1 MITINAN
8 NDGKKNRKLKIFS
21 DEKRYSI
28 CNFVK
33 WFMKKFNDGFCFTKE
48 DLEEINRR
56 VEETKTK
63 AKQYEKVEEKLPDF
77 FAIAQRLDSENKK
90 LKSDNFLIFQKIEEL
105 FNADLINDV
114 KRKKEIY
121 TELGFNS
128 NNLNIDNYINK

>member
-1 MITINAN
+1 MIIIDVKD
-8 NDGKKNRKLKIFS
+8 DGKKTRKLKFFS

-33 WFMKKFNDGFCFTKE
+33 SFMKKFNDGFCFTKE

-77 FAIAQRLDSENKK
+77 FAIAQRLDSENRK

-105 FNADLINDV
+105 FNADLISDV

-121 TELGFNS
+121 SELGFDS
-128 NNLNIDNYINK
+128 NKLNIDNYFNK

>member
-1 MITINAN
+1 MLIINSKD
-8 NDGKKNRKLKIFS
+8 DGKKSRKLKLFS
-21 DEKRYSI
+21 DKKRYSI

-33 WFMKKFNDGFCFTKE
+33 SFMKKFNDGFCFTKE

-77 FAIAQRLDSENKK
+77 FAIAQQLDSENKK

-105 FNADLINDV
+105 FNADLINDI

-121 TELGFNS
+121 KELGFDS

>member
-8 NDGKKNRKLKIFS
+8 NDGKKIKKLNFFS

-33 WFMKKFNDGFCFTKE
+33 WFMKKFNDEFCFTKE

-63 AKQYEKVEEKLPDF
+63 AKQYEKVEERLPDF
-77 FAIAQRLDSENKK
+77 FAIAQRLDFENDK
-90 LKSDNFLIFQKIEEL
+90 LKNDNFLIFQKIEEL
-105 FNADLINDV
+105 FKADLISDV

-121 TELGFNS
+121 SELGFDVS
-128 NNLNIDNYINK
+128 DINFIADVK